1 MMAAIVPDIT
11 LSHTSFKARRRDGT
25 TTELCSVLP
34 LIAEDFFFFLR
45 SYQKLDRLMGLDYS
59 RGPSSLRFKA
69 LCPILEASQ
78 GLFCGRRG

>member
-25 TTELCSVLP
+25 TGELCSALP
-34 LIAEDFFFFLR
+34 LIARGFLFF
-45 SYQKLDRLMGLDYS
+45 SQKLDRFMGLDYS

-78 GLFCGRRG
+78 GLFCGRRGQR